1 MIEPVKESTATRPL
15 PSVPEMMR
23 AFLARDESYD
33 GVFLTGVSTTRIFC
47 RPSCPARKPRPEH
60 LRFFAD
66 VQEAVS
72 AGYRA
77 CMRCDPLAA
86 SGHIPDWAQRLL
98 ALVMHDPECRV
109 KDDDLRKMGLEPAR
123 VRRFFAKHYGMTF
136 QAYARGLRMSGAFQ
150 QLRRGD
156 RLDEVVMNNGF
167 ESHSG
172 FREAFVRTFGH
183 PPGRSR
189 SADCIVCAWIDSPIG
204 PLVAGA
210 SSDGLCLLEFSDRR
224 MLQTQIETVRRRF
237 NRAVVPGESPLFN
250 QLREQ
255 LQAYF
260 AGDLR
265 QFSLP
270 LVAPG
275 TPFQE
280 RVWAELQRIPYGATR
295 SYEDLAR
302 AVGAPDAQRAVG
314 HANGLNRLAILIPCH
329 RVINKNGKLGGYG
342 GALWR
347 KEALLHLE
355 RTGQIASTLPFVE
368 HR

>member
-1 MIEPVKESTATRPL
+1 
-15 PSVPEMMR
+15 MR
-23 AFLARDESYD
+23 DSER
-33 GVFLTGVSTTRIFC
+33 
-47 RPSCPARKPRPEH
+47 
-60 LRFFAD
+60 
-66 VQEAVS
+66 
-72 AGYRA
+72 
-77 CMRCDPLAA
+77 
-86 SGHIPDWAQRLL
+86 
-98 ALVMHDPECRV
+98 RV
-109 KDDDLRKMGLEPAR
+109 KDVDLRAMGLEPAR

-136 QAYARGLRMSGAFQ
+136 QAYARGLRLSGAFQ
-150 QLRRGD
+150 QLRRGG

-172 FREAFVRTFGH
+172 FRDAFVRTFGQ

-189 SADCIVCAWIDSPIG
+189 ESDCVVCAWIESPIG

-210 SSDGLCLLEFSDRR
+210 TSDGLCLLEFSDRR
-224 MLQTQIETVRRRF
+224 MLETQIETVRRRF
-237 NRAVVPGESPLFN
+237 NRAVVPGDSTLFGP
-250 QLREQ
+250 LREQ

-260 AGDLR
+260 SGELR
-265 QFSLP
+265 EFALP

-342 GALWR
+342 GLLWR
-347 KEALLHLE
+347 KKALLHLE
-355 RTGQIASTLPFVE
+355 RTGRIASTLPFAE
-368 HR
+368 RA